1 MGADPV
7 EEPGQVCRGE
17 FPVERPGGL
26 VVAVCECEQ
35 GAGEFVQAGEVAGRE
50 DLLLGDGEEDE
61 RWFAELTN
69 RKLRRSAHR
78 SVTELETDIRKWINE
93 WNKDPKPFVWTKS
106 ADEILETL
114 AAYCQ
119 RIIDSGH

>member
-1 MGADPV
+1 LVLDNYATHKAPHDQAVAD
-7 EEPGQVCRGE
+7 
-17 FPVERPGGL
+17 
-26 VVAVCECEQ
+26 
-35 GAGEFVQAGEVAGRE
+35 QAPRFHLHFTPASSSW
-50 DLLLGDGEEDE
+50 LNPIE

-69 RKLRRSAHR
+69 RKLPRPAHH

-93 WNKDPKPFVWTKS
+93 WNKEPRPFVWAKS
-106 ADEILETL
+106 AGEILETL